1 MSTSQH
7 LEILVTG
14 GAGYIGSHAA
24 LALLDN
30 GYGVTV
36 LDNLS
41 SGRRGAVPEQA
52 NFVKGDCGD
61 RTCIDALARQRRFA
75 AVLHFAGSIVG
86 SESVNDPLTYYRNNT
101 INTQAL
107 IESAVANN
115 IRHFVF
121 ASTAAV
127 YGPSPSGFARED
139 AAPRPV
145 SPYGA
150 SKLMAEMILHD
161 VAQAHPLNYCSLRYF
176 NVTGADPQ
184 GRAAGSGASGAHLIK
199 VAIDAALGKRR
210 DVPVFGSDYAT
221 PDGTAIRDYIHVADI
236 AGAHVA
242 ALETLIRQPGQSFTL
257 NCGFGRGHSV
267 MEVLD
272 AVDRAV
278 GTKVRRVLR
287 PRRAYDVPI
296 LVADTGRLRETL
308 DWRPRFSELEMIVSD
323 ALAWE
328 RQSAE

>member
-1 MSTSQH
+1 MSTSRH
-7 LEILVTG
+7 LEVLVTG
-14 GAGYIGSHAA
+14 GAGYIGSHVA

-41 SGRRGAVPEQA
+41 TGRRGAVPGQA

-61 RTCIDALARQRRFA
+61 RACIDTLARQRQFA
-75 AVLHFAGSIVG
+75 AILHFAGSIVG
-86 SESVNDPLTYYRNNT
+86 TESVNDPLTYYRNNT
-101 INTQAL
+101 VNTQTT
-107 IESAVANN
+107 IEAAVANG
-115 IRHFVF
+115 IRHFIF

-127 YGPSPSGFARED
+127 YGPSSDGPVRED
-139 AAPRPV
+139 AVPRPA

-150 SKLMAEMILHD
+150 SKLMAEMILRD
-161 VAQAHPLNYCSLRYF
+161 VAQAYPLNYCSLRYF
-176 NVTGADPQ
+176 NVAGADPQ

-199 VAIDAALGKRR
+199 VAVDAVLGRRR
-210 DVPVFGSDYAT
+210 DVPVFGGDYAT

-236 AGAHVA
+236 ASAHVA

-267 MEVLD
+267 TEVLD
-272 AVDRAV
+272 AVDRV
-278 GTKVRRVLR
+278 TGTKVRRVLR
-287 PRRAYDVPI
+287 PRRAYDVAI
-296 LVADTGRLRETL
+296 LVADSGRLRETL
-308 DWRPRFSELEMIVSD
+308 GWRPRFSELETIVSD

-328 RQSAE
+328 RQFTD